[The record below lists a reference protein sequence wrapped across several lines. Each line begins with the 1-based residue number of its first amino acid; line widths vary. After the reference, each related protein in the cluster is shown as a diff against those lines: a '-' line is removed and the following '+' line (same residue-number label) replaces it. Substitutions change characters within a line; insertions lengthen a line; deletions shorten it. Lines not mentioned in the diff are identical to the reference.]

1 MCAERIARPDPRAAL
16 GKAVAALK
24 VFPLHGVVIL
34 PGTPAPFHV
43 FEPRYKSLVGEA
55 LRGDRIVAVPS
66 LFGKSDAHALRP
78 PLRAVCGAGIIEAEE
93 RYPDGRY
100 DIVVRGLARVRL
112 IEELPHSKMYREFRA
127 EVLEERLPPG
137 GARALADEIE
147 ALRQIVYELSTKL
160 PGESGAPQLAE
171 AVAQMKDP
179 SAIVDLVAA
188 AAVSD
193 AEARQEVLEELDV
206 ARRLEMVLEEV
217 AGVVLV
223 LSRGKRGKKPSA

>member
-1 MCAERIARPDPRAAL
+1 MAERIAPRDPRAAL
-16 GKAVAALK
+16 RKALAALK
-24 VFPLHGVVIL
+24 VFPLHGVVVL

-43 FEPRYKSLVGEA
+43 FEPRYKALVGDA
-55 LRGDRIVAVPS
+55 LRGDRILAVPG

-93 RYPDGRY
+93 RHDDGRY
-100 DIVVRGLARVRL
+100 DIVLRGVARVRL
-112 IEELPHSKMYREFRA
+112 VEELPPRRLYREFRA
-127 EVLEERLPPG
+127 EVLEDVLPAGG
-137 GARALADEIE
+137 GAALEDELE
-147 ALRQIVYELSTKL
+147 GLRQLVLELSTKL
-160 PGESGAPQLAE
+160 PRESGATQLAE

-193 AEARQEVLEELDV
+193 PDARQRALEELDV
-206 ARRLEMVLEEV
+206 AKRLALVMDEV

-223 LSRGKRGKKPSA
+223 LSRGRSPKA